1 MSEYWILATI
11 LLPFIGGIMTPLL
24 PFKNRK
30 MMMWYLEA
38 VMLTTSA
45 IVWKLLLNG
54 TTEVFHIIHFVE
66 DLSISFKID
75 GMSMIFAGLV
85 SVLWPLAV
93 LYSFEYMEKEER
105 EKIFFMFYSTTYGIT
120 LGIAFASDLLSM
132 YFFYELLTLSTV
144 PLVLHTLKREAVLA
158 SRKYLYYSI
167 GGAAFA
173 MIGLVFVIIYGVTC
187 EFQMG
192 GVLNMALIGD
202 KKNLLLWI
210 YLLAFMGFGVKA
222 AMWPMGSW
230 LPDAGVAPTPV
241 TALLHAVAV
250 VKAGVFAMIRLTYY
264 SFGTSFLRGTWVQ
277 NVVMGFA
284 MFTIVYG
291 CSMAVKETHFKRRL
305 AWSTVSNLSYVIFGI
320 TIMTPLGLAGAL
332 CHLVCHAV
340 MKINAFFCA
349 GAFMQRTGRSYV
361 YEMDG
366 VGRKMPVVFGCFTV
380 SALGLMGVPGLAG
393 FISKW
398 NLASAAVESMNVQ
411 AYFGI
416 GCLLVSALLT
426 AIYMMSTVIHAFFPG
441 KDFDYGTLAGVMD
454 PGWKMCVPLL
464 LFSISIVAFGFLSG
478 PFVEF
483 LREVAVGVY

>member
-1 MSEYWILATI
+1 MSEYWILAAI
-11 LLPFIGGIMTPLL
+11 LLPIFGGVLTLL
-24 PFKNRK
+24 IPFKNRK
-30 MMMWYLEA
+30 IMMCYLEI

-45 IVWKLLLNG
+45 IVWKLILNG

-75 GMSMIFAGLV
+75 SISMIFAGLV
-85 SVLWPLAV
+85 SLLWPLAV
-93 LYSFEYMEKEER
+93 LYSFEYMEHEER
-105 EKIFFMFYSTTYGIT
+105 EKIFFMFYSITYGIT

-187 EFQMG
+187 EFQLG
-192 GVLNMALIGD
+192 GVLDMALIGER
-202 KKNLLLWI
+202 KNLLLWV

-222 AMWPMGSW
+222 AIWPMGSW

-264 SFGTSFLRGTWVQ
+264 SFGPSFLRGTWVQ

-284 MFTIVYG
+284 MFTILYG
-291 CSMAVKETHFKRRL
+291 CSMAVKETHLKRRL
-305 AWSTVSNLSYVIFGI
+305 AYSTISNLSYIIFGI
-320 TIMTPLGLAGAL
+320 TLMTPLGLAGAL
-332 CHLVCHAV
+332 CHLICHAV

-349 GAFMQRTGRSYV
+349 GAFMQKTGKSYI

-366 VGRKMPVVFGCFTV
+366 VGRKMPIVFGCFTV
-380 SALGLMGVPGLAG
+380 SAH
-393 FISKW
+393 SC
-398 NLASAAVESMNVQ
+398 S
-411 AYFGI
+411 
-416 GCLLVSALLT
+416 
-426 AIYMMSTVIHAFFPG
+426 
-441 KDFDYGTLAGVMD
+441 
-454 PGWKMCVPLL
+454 PLRRMPD
-464 LFSISIVAFGFLSG
+464 SIC
-478 PFVEF
+478 
-483 LREVAVGVY
+483 